1 MQFQFLQDIC
11 YWNFYEIL
19 FTWKSDLIWQS
30 AEHIFSFVIDNCNF
44 HLYKQGLF
52 AENKEKLITGALGA
66 LVLREGDQAT
76 LPAEEVEA
84 QFHALRRLVASK
96 AGFASLT
103 SLPRWEIQNLFIVHL
118 IMIYGFRKCFII
130 LGNFVFCPILLHRS
144 TFRITLR
151 PQFTYI
157 WWISEVPENIY
168 FVDGVLT
175 TLERSYC
182 FVSSLCQIGWCAWS
196 KVQFC
201 IIVFL
206 FSFFL
211 FVM

>member
-130 LGNFVFCPILLHRS
+130 LGNFLFCPILLHRS

-168 FVDGVLT
+168 LWMEFWQHWRGAIASWAACVKLDDVLDQKYST
-175 TLERSYC
+175 VLLFFY
-182 FVSSLCQIGWCAWS
+182 
-196 KVQFC
+196 
-201 IIVFL
+201 FL
-206 FSFFL
+206 FFFL
-211 FVM
+211 